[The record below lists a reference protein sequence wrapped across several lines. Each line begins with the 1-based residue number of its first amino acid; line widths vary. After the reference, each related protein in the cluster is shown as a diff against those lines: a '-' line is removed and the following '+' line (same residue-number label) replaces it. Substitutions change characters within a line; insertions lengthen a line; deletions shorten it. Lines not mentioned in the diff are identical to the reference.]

1 MKETSIELPNEHANP
16 NQSNELLLHNQ
27 TNLYAEHPESEE
39 LFLNQYIDI
48 QYEDVTSLI
57 ASLEYLNIDHNN
69 LES

>member
-1 MKETSIELPNEHANP
+1 MNETSTELPNDHASS

-27 TNLYAEHPESEE
+27 TNLYAELPELEE
-39 LFLNQYIDI
+39 LFMNQYIDI